1 MSEQQNNQAN
11 NMDST
16 ISLAA
21 LSAMSIDDKT
31 SGQTDMAHM
40 NAKTNNSPANSHL
53 SSGSALAN
61 SANSG
66 GSGIIEGS
74 LTKLNDDNI
83 HQHQQQHQQQFDAQ
97 QPQQFDQQDQ
107 QFQQHLQNQPQQF
120 DQSQHIQQQQYEPLQ
135 LPIITPED
143 LPPDMLEAFNSLEP
157 NQQVQALEMLAQ
169 QQLLGTFG
177 TVFIFVSF
185 VGEYLLLGALFYWMG
200 QGLWCFLLGFAGVF
214 CGGLYEIGG
223 GYNCG
228 CWGGRP

>member
-1 MSEQQNNQAN
+1 MSEQQNNQVY

-31 SGQTDMAHM
+31 SGQTDMAHV

-66 GSGIIEGS
+66 GGSGIIEGS
-74 LTKLNDDNI
+74 LTKL
-83 HQHQQQHQQQFDAQ
+83 QQQHNDDGQQQYQQQFDAPQ
-97 QPQQFDQQDQ
+97 QHPQHLQQQFDQQQGERFQQGQQFDQ
-107 QFQQHLQNQPQQF
+107 QGHQIQNQPQYI
-120 DQSQHIQQQQYEPLQ
+120 DPTQQQPQYEPLP

-157 NQQVQALEMLAQ
+157 SQQVQALEMLAQ
-169 QQLLGTFG
+169 QQLLGTFIM
-177 TVFIFVSF
+177 FIFVMFF
-185 VGEYLLLGALFYWMG
+185 VILLVFK
-200 QGLWCFLLGFAGVF
+200 QG
-214 CGGLYEIGG
+214 
-223 GYNCG
+223 
-228 CWGGRP
+228 